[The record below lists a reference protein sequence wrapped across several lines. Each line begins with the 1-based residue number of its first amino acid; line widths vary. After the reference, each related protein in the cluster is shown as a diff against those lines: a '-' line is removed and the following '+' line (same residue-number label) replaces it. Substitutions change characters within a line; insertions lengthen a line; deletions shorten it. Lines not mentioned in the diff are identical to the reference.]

1 MANRITLPL
10 QFHPYEPLL
19 IVADQSNGIRIWDY
33 SNSVDRGGFSNL
45 NPQDNCITSL
55 DWINPDGR
63 SLLMVGSDDGVVR
76 FWDSLLETS
85 SPFPASSEF
94 KPE

>member
-1 MANRITLPL
+1 MAD
-10 QFHPYEPLL
+10 H
-19 IVADQSNGIRIWDY
+19 SNGIQIWDY
-33 SNSVDRGGFSNL
+33 LNSVDRGGFSNL
-45 NPQDNCITSL
+45 NPPDNRITTL

-85 SPFPASSEF
+85 SPFPASPEF